1 MHTPM
6 SSSRSDVVL
15 DSFCRGTCQPR
26 GSKWEEMLLCSS
38 SRENQAAA
46 ALEGP
51 GMGKWT
57 GHGAAGEQI
66 QSLPS
71 SACSSR
77 LPLPWKRPLT
87 TSPSLDI
94 TPCVSSLSLGH
105 YSPYLTLG
113 LFFKLATPSS
123 LKLFCLLNNVICSV
137 DYPCTSNTSPLK
149 SLSSTCIFVL
159 GAHFYSLSR

>member
-1 MHTPM
+1 MWPLTASAGAHVSHEGASGRRPFSAPALGKT
-6 SSSRSDVVL
+6 RL
-15 DSFCRGTCQPR
+15 LQPLKDLGW
-26 GSKWEEMLLCSS
+26 GSGLATGQLEM
-38 SRENQAAA
+38 
-46 ALEGP
+46 
-51 GMGKWT
+51 
-57 GHGAAGEQI
+57 QI

-71 SACSSR
+71 SSCSSR
-77 LPLPWKRPLT
+77 LPLPWKQPLT

-94 TPCVSSLSLGH
+94 TPCVSSLSSLGH

-113 LFFKLATPSS
+113 SFFKLATPSS